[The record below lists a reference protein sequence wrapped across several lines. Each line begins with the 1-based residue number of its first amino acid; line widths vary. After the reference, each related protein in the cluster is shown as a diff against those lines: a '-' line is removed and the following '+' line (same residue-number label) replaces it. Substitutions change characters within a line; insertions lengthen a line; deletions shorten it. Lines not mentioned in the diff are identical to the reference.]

1 MDRVRF
7 GRALGQGTREAA
19 RALLQAADAATA
31 PNPKPATPPV
41 GPPTEPPTGLPIEPQ
56 ADAKAEPRP
65 ESSLPR
71 VAAQTRQKIQTTRA
85 GVKAG
90 SRNFVQA
97 TMEPVKRASGILW
110 LEVTGTLF
118 ALVAFT
124 GALEV
129 YRFRG
134 AMHVSGSDH
143 RNLLLATGILLFFG
157 FCAVSSFV
165 RASRK
170 SRRN

>member
-31 PNPKPATPPV
+31 PNPNPPA
-41 GPPTEPPTGLPIEPQ
+41 PQ
-56 ADAKAEPRP
+56 TAPQPAPRP
-65 ESSLPR
+65 EPSVPR
-71 VAAQTRQKIQTTRA
+71 VAAQTRHKIKSTQA

-97 TMEPVKRASGILW
+97 TMAPVKRASGILF

-124 GALEV
+124 GAIEIW
-129 YRFRG
+129 RFRAALHTPG
-134 AMHVSGSDH
+134 ADH
-143 RNLLLATGILLFFG
+143 RNLLLAVLIFVFFG
-157 FCAVSSFV
+157 FCTVSSFI

-170 SRRN
+170 SRS

>member
-31 PNPKPATPPV
+31 PNPNSSEPTP
-41 GPPTEPPTGLPIEPQ
+41 
-56 ADAKAEPRP
+56 PRP
-65 ESSLPR
+65 EPGVAR
-71 VAAQTRQKIQTTRA
+71 VAAQTRRKVQTTQA

-90 SRNFVQA
+90 SRNFVHA
-97 TMEPVKRASGILW
+97 TMAPVKRASGILW

-124 GALEV
+124 GAIEIW
-129 YRFRG
+129 RFRTALHATG
-134 AMHVSGSDH
+134 AASSSDH
-143 RNLLLATGILLFFG
+143 RNLILALAIFLFFG
-157 FCAVSSFV
+157 FCAVSSFL

-170 SRRN
+170 SRGA

>member
-31 PNPKPATPPV
+31 PNPNPAA
-41 GPPTEPPTGLPIEPQ
+41 PQ
-56 ADAKAEPRP
+56 SAPRP
-65 ESSLPR
+65 EPSVPR
-71 VAAQTRQKIQTTRA
+71 VAAQTRHKLKSTQA

-97 TMEPVKRASGILW
+97 TMAPVKRASGILF

-124 GALEV
+124 GAIEIW
-129 YRFRG
+129 RFRDALHATG
-134 AMHVSGSDH
+134 ADH
-143 RNLLLATGILLFFG
+143 RNLLLAVLIFVFFG
-157 FCAVSSFV
+157 FCTVSSFV

-170 SRRN
+170 SRGR

>member
-31 PNPKPATPPV
+31 PDPNPAV
-41 GPPTEPPTGLPIEPQ
+41 PQ
-56 ADAKAEPRP
+56 TPRP
-65 ESSLPR
+65 EPTVPR
-71 VAAQTRQKIQTTRA
+71 VAAQTRRKIQTTQA

-97 TMEPVKRASGILW
+97 TMAPVKRASGILW

-118 ALVAFT
+118 ALVAFS
-124 GALEV
+124 GAIEI
-129 YRFRG
+129 YRFRAALHSAG
-134 AMHVSGSDH
+134 ASASSDH
-143 RNLLLATGILLFFG
+143 RNLLLAAGIFVFFG
-157 FCAVSSFV
+157 SCAISSFV
-165 RASRK
+165 RAGRK
-170 SRRN
+170 SRGA

>member
-1 MDRVRF
+1 MDRLRF

-31 PNPKPATPPV
+31 PNPSPSA
-41 GPPTEPPTGLPIEPQ
+41 PQ
-56 ADAKAEPRP
+56 TTPRP
-65 ESSLPR
+65 EPSVPR
-71 VAAQTRQKIQTTRA
+71 VAAQARHKIQTTQA

-97 TMEPVKRASGILW
+97 TMAPVKRASGILW

-124 GALEV
+124 GAIEI
-129 YRFRG
+129 YRFR
-134 AMHVSGSDH
+134 AALHTTGSDH
-143 RNLLLATGILLFFG
+143 RNLLLAALIFLFFG
-157 FCAVSSFV
+157 FCTVSSFV

-170 SRRN
+170 SRT

>member
-31 PNPKPATPPV
+31 PDPSPST
-41 GPPTEPPTGLPIEPQ
+41 
-56 ADAKAEPRP
+56 PRP
-65 ESSLPR
+65 QPTAPR
-71 VAAQTRQKIQTTRA
+71 VAAQARRKVDTTQA

-97 TMEPVKRASGILW
+97 TMAPVKKASGILW

-124 GALEV
+124 GALEI
-129 YRFRG
+129 YRFRAAIHPTGPTG
-134 AMHVSGSDH
+134 ATDH
-143 RNLLLATGILLFFG
+143 RNLVLALAIFLFFG
-157 FCAVSSFV
+157 YCTLSSFR
-165 RASRK
+165 RAARK
-170 SRRN
+170 SRST

>member
-7 GRALGQGTREAA
+7 GRAIGQGTREAA

-31 PNPKPATPPV
+31 PNPSPSA
-41 GPPTEPPTGLPIEPQ
+41 
-56 ADAKAEPRP
+56 AASSPRP
-65 ESSLPR
+65 EPSAPR
-71 VAAQTRQKIQTTRA
+71 VAAQTRHKFETTKA

-97 TMEPVKRASGILW
+97 TIAPVKKASGILW

-124 GALEV
+124 GAIEI
-129 YRFRG
+129 YRFRTALHATG
-134 AMHVSGSDH
+134 DDH
-143 RNLLLATGILLFFG
+143 RNLLLAVGIFVFFG
-157 FCAVSSFV
+157 FWAISSFR
-165 RASRK
+165 RAARK
-170 SRRN
+170 SRS

>member
-31 PNPKPATPPV
+31 PDPNPSQPA
-41 GPPTEPPTGLPIEPQ
+41 
-56 ADAKAEPRP
+56 AHRP
-65 ESSLPR
+65 EPSIPR
-71 VAAQTRQKIQTTRA
+71 VAAQTRHKVQTTQA

-97 TMEPVKRASGILW
+97 TMAPVKRAGGILW

-118 ALVAFT
+118 SLVALT
-124 GALEV
+124 GAIEV

-134 AMHVSGSDH
+134 ALHRAGPDR
-143 RNLLLATGILLFFG
+143 RNLLLAVVILLFFG
-157 FCAVSSFV
+157 ISALSSFV
-165 RASRK
+165 RATRRSR
-170 SRRN
+170 SA

>member
-31 PNPKPATPPV
+31 PNPNSSEPTP
-41 GPPTEPPTGLPIEPQ
+41 
-56 ADAKAEPRP
+56 PRP
-65 ESSLPR
+65 EPGVAR
-71 VAAQTRQKIQTTRA
+71 VAAQTRRKVQTTQA

-90 SRNFVQA
+90 SRNFVHA
-97 TMEPVKRASGILW
+97 TMAPVKRASGILW

-124 GALEV
+124 GAIEI
-129 YRFRG
+129 YRFR
-134 AMHVSGSDH
+134 AALHTTGSDH
-143 RNLLLATGILLFFG
+143 RNLLLAALIFLFFG
-157 FCAVSSFV
+157 FCTVSSFL
-165 RASRK
+165 RAARK
-170 SRRN
+170 SRIP

>member
-7 GRALGQGTREAA
+7 GRAIGQGTREAA
-19 RALLQAADAATA
+19 RALLQAADAATT
-31 PNPKPATPPV
+31 PNPNASSTQPASHP
-41 GPPTEPPTGLPIEPQ
+41 EPS
-56 ADAKAEPRP
+56 A
-65 ESSLPR
+65 PR
-71 VAAQTRQKIQTTRA
+71 VVAQTRHRIKTTQA

-97 TMEPVKRASGILW
+97 TMAPVKRASGILW

-124 GALEV
+124 GAIEI
-129 YRFRG
+129 YRFR
-134 AMHVSGSDH
+134 AALHTTGSDH
-143 RNLLLATGILLFFG
+143 RNLVLAIVIFLFFG
-157 FCAVSSFV
+157 FCTVSSFV

-170 SRRN
+170 SRST

>member
-1 MDRVRF
+1 MDRIRF

-31 PNPKPATPPV
+31 PNPNPSA
-41 GPPTEPPTGLPIEPQ
+41 PQ
-56 ADAKAEPRP
+56 TAPRP
-65 ESSLPR
+65 EPTVPR
-71 VAAQTRQKIQTTRA
+71 VAAQARHKVQATQA

-97 TMEPVKRASGILW
+97 TMAPVKRASGILW

-124 GALEV
+124 GAIEMW
-129 YRFRG
+129 RFRNALHPTG
-134 AMHVSGSDH
+134 ATSSSDH
-143 RNLLLATGILLFFG
+143 RNLLLAVAIFLFFG
-157 FCAVSSFV
+157 FCTVSSFL
-165 RASRK
+165 RAARK
-170 SRRN
+170 SRT

>member
-31 PNPKPATPPV
+31 PNPNPSTPPS
-41 GPPTEPPTGLPIEPQ
+41 
-56 ADAKAEPRP
+56 APRP
-65 ESSLPR
+65 EPSVPR
-71 VAAQTRQKIQTTRA
+71 VAAQTRHKVQTTQA

-97 TMEPVKRASGILW
+97 TMAPVKRASGILW

-124 GALEV
+124 GAIEV
-129 YRFRG
+129 WRFR
-134 AMHVSGSDH
+134 AAVHPSGPNGVADH
-143 RNLLLATGILLFFG
+143 RNLLLAVAIFLFFG
-157 FCAVSSFV
+157 FCTVSSFV

-170 SRRN
+170 SRGV

>member
-31 PNPKPATPPV
+31 PNPSPAAPRSAPLS
-41 GPPTEPPTGLPIEPQ
+41 EP
-56 ADAKAEPRP
+56 
-65 ESSLPR
+65 SVPR
-71 VAAQTRQKIQTTRA
+71 VSAQTRHKIQATQA

-97 TMEPVKRASGILW
+97 TMAPVKRASGILW

-118 ALVAFT
+118 ALVALS
-124 GALEV
+124 GAIEI
-129 YRFRG
+129 YRFRTALRTSG
-134 AMHVSGSDH
+134 ADH
-143 RNLLLATGILLFFG
+143 RNLLLAAAIFLFFG
-157 FCAVSSFV
+157 FCTLSSFV
-165 RASRK
+165 RAGRK
-170 SRRN
+170 SRSP

>member
-31 PNPKPATPPV
+31 PNPNPGAPPATP
-41 GPPTEPPTGLPIEPQ
+41 Q
-56 ADAKAEPRP
+56 AEASA
-65 ESSLPR
+65 PR
-71 VAAQTRQKIQTTRA
+71 VAAQTRHKIQTTQA

-97 TMEPVKRASGILW
+97 TMAPVKRASGILW

-124 GALEV
+124 GALEI
-129 YRFRG
+129 YRFRAAFHTTG
-134 AMHVSGSDH
+134 ATSTSDH
-143 RNLLLATGILLFFG
+143 RNLLLALAIFLFFG
-157 FCAVSSFV
+157 FCTVSSFV

-170 SRRN
+170 SRG

>member
-7 GRALGQGTREAA
+7 GRAIGHGTREAA

-31 PNPKPATPPV
+31 PAPPRSAAPSV
-41 GPPTEPPTGLPIEPQ
+41 S
-56 ADAKAEPRP
+56 RP
-65 ESSLPR
+65 EPSAAR
-71 VAAQTRQKIQTTRA
+71 VAAQTRNKVHTTKA

-97 TMEPVKRASGILW
+97 TMAPVKRASGILW

-124 GALEV
+124 GAIEI
-129 YRFRG
+129 YRFR
-134 AMHVSGSDH
+134 AALHSTGSDH
-143 RNLLLATGILLFFG
+143 RNLVLAALIFLFFG
-157 FCAVSSFV
+157 FCTISSFV
-165 RASRK
+165 RAARK
-170 SRRN
+170 SRS